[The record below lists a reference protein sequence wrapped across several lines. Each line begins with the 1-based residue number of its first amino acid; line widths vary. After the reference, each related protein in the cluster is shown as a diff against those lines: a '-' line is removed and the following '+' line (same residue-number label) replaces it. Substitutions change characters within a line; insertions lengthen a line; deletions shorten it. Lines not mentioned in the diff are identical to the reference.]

1 LLKTNEK
8 NNINFIFSALE
19 EMKSPIFI
27 RLILH
32 LLRLFPSADK
42 KRVESYLTEKNY
54 FNNGEIHHEYYLLM
68 QQEFKNLPD
77 EKQNII
83 FNFID
88 NGPKGDYYRTSDEHW
103 TSEQKIRSWKLKKLE
118 PIKNDLPENMKE
130 KYKDILIQNGK
141 EQHHWEHPDFLDYY
155 YEVSCETVSP
165 IEDSVMKNMPID
177 EIVKYLQDWRP
188 SDKQS
193 LRGPIVRGLAQSLE
207 KDTKQNPQ
215 KYLDNN
221 NILKFKEITEPI
233 YIDYLFSALSDV
245 DKSAPQWENIIE
257 LGLWA
262 LKQQLP
268 KDRKRDFFEGYID
281 WNDTYIDMLRLFKRI
296 YDKELQLKDETAQ
309 KLFDII
315 SALVLVPDEY
325 LSSRETR
332 DDNDYYGNAVNSL
345 HGVAVQS
352 LVEYSLW
359 QKQNLQK
366 KDIEN
371 ITEIL
376 NKLLSTSKYMETW
389 AVLGRFL
396 PWIDMMFH
404 DWTEKNI
411 DKILPENDRSKF
423 DAVWITYIKYV
434 DIFGNMFVLLE
445 SKFEYVLRNK
455 PYKQEV
461 RNTGEHIAVY
471 YATGKIDLNNEII
484 KLLFDKPENALEKLS
499 FIKFIGNS
507 LKDSKVPEEIIGR
520 FKSLWDWLIEKEK
533 TKLGAADAETL
544 KESKLWD
551 WLETKLGDVNDET
564 LEQFQSWYSCKRF
577 ERKWAIEQIH
587 NLIVNHKVYMDMDLM
602 EEALLEDL
610 PNYTRKVFEIVKT
623 LSMNNE
629 YFDFGTQIIIEVV
642 KYIKNNSNDSKLK
655 KEKDDFINKFSE
667 KSHDGPAWI
676 DKLQEYLE

>member
-32 LLRLFPSADK
+32 LLRLFPTADK

-54 FNNGEIHHEYYLLM
+54 FNNDEIHHEYYLLM

-83 FNFID
+83 FNF
-88 NGPKGDYYRTSDEHW
+88 
-103 TSEQKIRSWKLKKLE
+103 
-118 PIKNDLPENMKE
+118 NDLPENMKE
-130 KYKDILIQNGK
+130 KYKGILIQNGK
-141 EQHHWEHPDFLDYY
+141 EQHYVEHPDFLDYY
-155 YEVSCETVSP
+155 ESSWGTVSP

-177 EIVKYLQDWRP
+177 EVVKYLQDWRP

-193 LRGPIVRGLAQSLE
+193 LREPTVIGLAQSLE
-207 KDTKQNPQ
+207 KDVKQNPQ

-221 NILKFKEITEPI
+221 NLLRFREITKPV
-233 YIDYLFSALSDV
+233 YIGYLFSALSDV
-245 DKSAPQWENIIE
+245 DKSVSQWENIIE

-268 KDRKRDFFEGYID
+268 KDAKRDFFEGYID
-281 WNDTYIDMLRLFKRI
+281 WNATYINMLRLFKRI
-296 YDKELQLKDETAQ
+296 YEKELQLKDETAQ
-309 KLFDII
+309 KLFGII
-315 SALVLVPDEY
+315 RALVFVPDEY
-325 LSSRETR
+325 LLLRETR
-332 DDNDYYGNAVNSL
+332 DDDDYYGNAVNSL

-359 QKQNLQK
+359 QKKRQK
-366 KDIEN
+366 KDIEYEY

-376 NKLLSTSKYMETW
+376 NKLLNTSKYMETW

-396 PWIDMMFH
+396 PWIDMMFP

-423 DAVWITYIKYV
+423 DAAWITYIKYV
-434 DIFGNMFVLLE
+434 DIFGNMFVLLK
-445 SKFEYVLRNK
+445 SKFKYVLRNK

-461 RNTGEHIAVY
+461 RNTGGHIAVY
-471 YATGKIDLNNEII
+471 YATGKIDLDNEII

-499 FIKFIGNS
+499 FISFIGNS
-507 LKDSKVPEEIIGR
+507 LKDSKVPEEIIDR
-520 FKSLWDWLIEKEK
+520 FKSLWDWLIKKEK

-551 WLETKLGDVNDET
+551 WLETKLGGVNDKT

-587 NLIVNHKVYMDMDLM
+587 NLIVNHKICMDMGLM
-602 EEALLEDL
+602 KEVLLEDL

-629 YFDFGTQIIIEVV
+629 YFDFETQIITEVV
-642 KYIKNNSNDSKLK
+642 KYIKNSPNDSELK

-667 KSHDGPAWI
+667 MSHDGPVWI
-676 DKLQEYLE
+676 DKLQKYLE